1 MPKTYTPMTPIAA
14 STVEIVAIVVA
25 AAMAGNEFAV
35 AVFFHPRISR
45 LDDAVHVRAAG
56 TLASSLGAVMP
67 FWYALSLLLS
77 LAVAFLAH
85 PTWDTPR
92 WLALGSATLFAAASI
107 FSVVSLVPI
116 NNLVAHFEP
125 DSLPF
130 NWRELRHRWDRL
142 HGIRVVVLFVAA
154 ILLVAS
160 CVLQRVA

>member
-1 MPKTYTPMTPIAA
+1 MVPIAA
-14 STVEIVAIVVA
+14 TSTVEIVAIVVA
-25 AAMAGNEFAV
+25 VAMAGNEFAV

-45 LDDAVHVRAAG
+45 LEDAVHVRAAG
-56 TLASSLGAVMP
+56 TLARSLGAVMP

-77 LAVAFLAH
+77 LAVAFLAQ

-92 WLALGSATLFAAASI
+92 WLALGSAALFAAVSV

-116 NNLVAHFEP
+116 NNLVAHLDP
-125 DSLPF
+125 DSLPP

-142 HGIRVVVLFVAA
+142 HGIRVGILFIAA

-160 CVLQRVA
+160 CVLQIVV

>member
-1 MPKTYTPMTPIAA
+1 MHFRYC
-14 STVEIVAIVVA
+14 
-25 AAMAGNEFAV
+25 
-35 AVFFHPRISR
+35 
-45 LDDAVHVRAAG
+45 
-56 TLASSLGAVMP
+56 
-67 FWYALSLLLS
+67 S

-92 WLALGSATLFAAASI
+92 WLALGAAALFAAVSV

-116 NNLVAHFEP
+116 NNLVAHLDP
-125 DSLPF
+125 DSLPP

-142 HGIRVVVLFVAA
+142 HGIRVGILFIAA

>member
-1 MPKTYTPMTPIAA
+1 MTANAIAA
-14 STVEIVAIVVA
+14 VEIIAILVA

-45 LDDAVHVRAAG
+45 LDDAAHVKAAR

-67 FWYALSLLLS
+67 FWYALALLLS

-85 PTWDTPR
+85 PLWSTSC
-92 WLALGSATLFAAASI
+92 WLALGSAALFAAASI

-116 NNLVAHFEP
+116 NNLVARFEP
-125 DSLPF
+125 DSLPP
-130 NWRELRHRWDRL
+130 NWRELRQRWDRL
-142 HGIRVVVLFVAA
+142 HGIRVGILFIAV

-160 CVLQRVA
+160 CVLPKVA

>member
-1 MPKTYTPMTPIAA
+1 MTATA
-14 STVEIVAIVVA
+14 VSAVEIAAIVVA
-25 AAMAGNEFAV
+25 AVMAGNEFAV

-45 LDDAVHVRAAG
+45 LDDAVHVRAVW

-67 FWYALSLLLS
+67 FWYALTLLSS

-85 PTWDTPR
+85 PTWSTPR
-92 WLALGSATLFAAASI
+92 WLALGSAALFAAASI

-116 NNLVAHFEP
+116 NNLVARFDP
-125 DSLPF
+125 DSLPP

-142 HGIRVVVLFVAA
+142 HGIRVGLLFIAV

-160 CVLQRVA
+160 CVFPKVA

>member
-1 MPKTYTPMTPIAA
+1 MTSIAA

-35 AVFFHPRISR
+35 GAFFHPRISR

-85 PTWDTPR
+85 STWDTPR
-92 WLALGSATLFAAASI
+92 WLALGSAALFAAASI
-107 FSVVSLVPI
+107 FSAVSLVPI
-116 NNLVAHFEP
+116 NNLIARLDP
-125 DSLPF
+125 DSLPP
-130 NWRELRHRWDRL
+130 NWRELRYRWDRL
-142 HGIRVVVLFVAA
+142 HAIRVGILFIAT

>member
-1 MPKTYTPMTPIAA
+1 MTSIAA
-14 STVEIVAIVVA
+14 SAVEIVAIVVA

-45 LDDAVHVRAAG
+45 LVDAVHVRAAG

-85 PTWDTPR
+85 STWDTPR
-92 WLALGSATLFAAASI
+92 WLALGSAALFAAASI

-116 NNLVAHFEP
+116 NNLIARLDP
-125 DSLPF
+125 DSLPP

-142 HGIRVVVLFVAA
+142 HAIRVGILFIAT

>member
-1 MPKTYTPMTPIAA
+1 MTPIAD

-45 LDDAVHVRAAG
+45 LDDAVHARAAG
-56 TLASSLGAVMP
+56 TLASSLRAVMP
-67 FWYALSLLLS
+67 FWYGLSLLLS
-77 LAVAFLAH
+77 LAVAFLAQA
-85 PTWDTPR
+85 TWDTPR
-92 WLALGSATLFAAASI
+92 WLALGSATLFASASV

-116 NNLVAHFEP
+116 NNLVARFEP
-125 DSLPF
+125 DSLPP

-142 HGIRVVVLFVAA
+142 HGIRVIVLFVAA
-154 ILLVAS
+154 ILLVTS